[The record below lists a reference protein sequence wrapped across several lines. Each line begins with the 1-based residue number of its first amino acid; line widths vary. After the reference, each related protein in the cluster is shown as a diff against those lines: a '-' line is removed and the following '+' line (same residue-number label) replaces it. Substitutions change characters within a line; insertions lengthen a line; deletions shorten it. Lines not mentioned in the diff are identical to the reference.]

1 MHDKIF
7 LVIEN
12 PKTKETEFEAIENE
26 ISELEKEALRMR
38 LILQGYKFADK
49 ELKRQTRKFKVIN
62 CS

>member
-12 PKTKETEFEAIENE
+12 PKTQETEFEAIENE

-38 LILQGYKFADK
+38 LILQGYKYADK
-49 ELKRQTRKFKVIN
+49 ELKRQTRKFKVVN

>member
-12 PKTKETEFEAIENE
+12 PKTQETEFEAIENE
-26 ISELEKEALRMR
+26 ISKLEKEALRMR